1 MPDDSRASGV
11 PEQTPTKDTVP
22 DVEHAGTPSRR
33 EGLVGGA
40 AIQGRYTVLKKLGS
54 GGMGEVYA
62 AYDAKLDRRVAL
74 KLLLRAGGTYEM
86 RLVREAQAMARLSHP
101 NVVAVFDTGRLRG
114 RMFLAMEFV
123 EGTTLRRWQSAEGR
137 GWNEILRAYLEAGRG
152 LAAAHAAGL
161 VHRDFKADNVLV
173 ADGGA
178 IKVTDFGLARA
189 VGETG
194 VAVQEGASSPP
205 PDTSTQ
211 GVALSVDDA
220 LVSSRSPPPSSTPA
234 LDTPVTETGALIGTP
249 GYMAPE
255 QYTGATLDERTDQ
268 FAFCVALFYALYGYK
283 PFAGHTVQELGAST
297 LLDTPRE
304 PPRSTP
310 VPPHVLRA
318 LLRGL
323 RFDRA
328 DRYLSMD
335 ALLRDLARDPAQ
347 KRRRF
352 LVAAGGLALVAGCAF
367 AAGRV
372 ATARTSQL
380 CAGSDVEAR
389 AVWNSQVEERIG
401 RALSATGV
409 PYAADTW
416 ERTRRR
422 IGDYVGQWTSAYTQT
437 CEATRVH
444 QTQSEPVMTVRM
456 ACLEQRLDEV
466 RALTQVLATADRR
479 VASKSLSAA
488 MDLTS
493 VDRCK
498 DVVSLTSVE
507 PEPGDPAARAE
518 IASVRK
524 ELAGVRADVAAGLD
538 DAARAR
544 AGPLVDRARAVGYR
558 PLIAEVLLASARAK
572 SNTAPIDE
580 IMADASEAEHV
591 ADLGR
596 ADGTRAD
603 AAIHLIEW
611 ATEAGRFADAERWS
625 GVTEAA
631 LGRAGGDSA
640 RKQDWL
646 QAMGVL
652 RDHQGRFKEAA
663 DFDRQALEAARL
675 VDGDPQRATRAERML
690 AYGEVSVGNRDE
702 ARRLAED
709 ADAAIVR
716 TMGADHPA
724 RIRSLTA
731 RAFVAGELGEHP
743 QSLELDRQAIALAE
757 RVAPDDGELPLMYN
771 NLCSALVAASE
782 CTEAL
787 PFCRKAVASS
797 LAASG
802 PDSINVSYAY
812 SSTGDALSCLH
823 QYDDAVASFASSV
836 AIHERTAAEHE
847 PCYVHSLLGM
857 GHALLLAGKSSA
869 ALLPL
874 QKALAG
880 TATAEGGLSLEEED
894 ARGVPF
900 ALAKAL
906 WATGKRT
913 PRVTELAKSALAID
927 EKRGNAEAAGEV
939 KAWLASHSVGRGEGR
954 GE

>member
-11 PEQTPTKDTVP
+11 PEDGPTVDTVP
-22 DVEHAGTPSRR
+22 DVDHGGTAPRR
-33 EGLVGGA
+33 ESLFGGV
-40 AIQGRYTVLKKLGS
+40 AIQGRYTVLKKLGA

-62 AYDAKLDRRVAL
+62 AYDSKLDRRVAL

-101 NVVAVFDTGRLRG
+101 NVVGVFDTGRLRG

-137 GWNEILRAYLEAGRG
+137 KWNEILRAYLEAGRG

-161 VHRDFKADNVLV
+161 MHRDFKADNVLV

-189 VGETG
+189 LGETG
-194 VAVQEGASSPP
+194 VAVPEGASSPP
-205 PDTSTQ
+205 PDPSTP
-211 GVALSVDDA
+211 GVALSLEDGPPP
-220 LVSSRSPPPSSTPA
+220 PPPSSTPA

-255 QYTGATLDERTDQ
+255 QYTGAPLDERTDQ

-283 PFAGHTVQELGAST
+283 PFAGENAQELGTST
-297 LLDTPRE
+297 LLDPPRE
-304 PPRSTP
+304 PPKSTP
-310 VPPHVLRA
+310 VPAHVLRA

-323 RFDRA
+323 RFERA
-328 DRYLSMD
+328 DRYPSMD

-347 KRRRF
+347 KRRRV
-352 LVAAGGLALVAGCAF
+352 LLAAGGLALVAGCAF

-380 CAGSDVEAR
+380 CAGADAEAR
-389 AVWNSQVEERIG
+389 AVWNPDVEERIG
-401 RALSATGV
+401 RALAATGV

-416 ERTRRR
+416 ERTRQR
-422 IGDYVGQWTSAYTQT
+422 IHDHVAQWSAAYTQT

-456 ACLEQRLDEV
+456 ACLEQSLDEV
-466 RALTQVLATADRR
+466 RALTQVLATADRK

-507 PEPGDPAARAE
+507 PEPADPAVRAE
-518 IASVRK
+518 IVSIRK
-524 ELAGVRADVAAGLD
+524 ELAALHADIEAGVD
-538 DAARAR
+538 DAARTH
-544 AGPLVDRARAVGYR
+544 AGPLLDRARAAGYR
-558 PLIAEVLLASARAK
+558 PLVAEALLLSARAK
-572 SNTAPIDE
+572 SDTAAPIDE
-580 IMADASEAEHV
+580 VMADGAEAEHV

-596 ADGTRAD
+596 ADRTRAD
-603 AAIHLIEW
+603 AARRMIEW
-611 ATEAGRFADAERWS
+611 ATEAGRFPDAERWS

-631 LGRAGGDSA
+631 LGRVGADIA
-640 RKQDWL
+640 LKQEWL
-646 QAMGVL
+646 EAMGVL
-652 RDHQGRFKEAA
+652 RDHQGRFKEAV

-675 VDGDPQRATRAERML
+675 VDHDPARVARAERML
-690 AYGEVSVGNRDE
+690 AFGEVSVGNREE

-709 ADAAIVR
+709 ADAATIL
-716 TMGADHPA
+716 TMGADHPTH
-724 RIRSLTA
+724 IRTITA
-731 RAFVAGELGEHP
+731 RAFVAGELGEHR
-743 QSLELDRQAIALAE
+743 QSLDLYRQAIALAE

-771 NLCSALVAASE
+771 NLCSALVADGE
-782 CTEAL
+782 CTAAM
-787 PFCRKAVASS
+787 PFCRKAVESS

-812 SSTGDALSCLH
+812 SSAGDALSCLH
-823 QYDDAVASFASSV
+823 QYDDAIASFASSA

-847 PCYVHSLLGM
+847 PCYVHSLLGL
-857 GHALLLAGKSSA
+857 GQALLLEGKASA
-869 ALLPL
+869 AVQPL
-874 QKALAG
+874 QTALAAS
-880 TATAEGGLSLEEED
+880 ATAEGGLTLEEED

-906 WATGKRT
+906 WATGRRT
-913 PRVTELAKSALAID
+913 PRVTELAKSALAVD
-927 EKRGNAEAAGEV
+927 ERRGNAEGAGEV
-939 KAWLASHSVGRGEGR
+939 KAWLASHSPGHAE
-954 GE
+954 

>member
-1 MPDDSRASGV
+1 MPEDSA
-11 PEQTPTKDTVP
+11 TKDTVP
-22 DVEHAGTPSRR
+22 DVDHGGSAPRR
-33 EGLVGGA
+33 ESLFGGV

-123 EGTTLRRWQSAEGR
+123 EGTTLRRWQCAEGR
-137 GWNEILRAYLEAGRG
+137 RWDEILRAYLEAGRG

-189 VGETG
+189 LGETG
-194 VAVQEGASSPP
+194 VAVPEGASSPP
-205 PDTSTQ
+205 PDTSTE
-211 GVALSVDDA
+211 GVALSLEDTVP
-220 LVSSRSPPPSSTPA
+220 LPPSSTPA

-255 QYTGATLDERTDQ
+255 QYTGARLDERTDQ

-283 PFAGHTVQELGAST
+283 PFAGDNAQELGAST
-297 LLDTPRE
+297 LLDPPRE
-304 PPRSTP
+304 PPRSSP
-310 VPPHVLRA
+310 VPGHVLQA

-323 RFDRA
+323 RFERDDRHP
-328 DRYLSMD
+328 SMD
-335 ALLRDLARDPAQ
+335 ALLRDLARDPVQ

-352 LVAAGGLALVAGCAF
+352 LLAAGGLALVAGCAF

-372 ATARTSQL
+372 ATARASQL
-380 CAGSDVEAR
+380 CAGADAEAR
-389 AVWNSQVEERIG
+389 AVWNPEVEERIG

-416 ERTRRR
+416 ERTRRA
-422 IGDYVGQWTSAYTQT
+422 IDDYVGRWTTAYTQT
-437 CEATRVH
+437 CQATRVRR
-444 QTQSEPVMTVRM
+444 TQSEPVMTVRM
-456 ACLEQRLDEV
+456 TCLEQRLDEV
-466 RALTQVLATADRR
+466 RALAQVLATADRK

-488 MDLTS
+488 MSLTS
-493 VDRCK
+493 VDRCR
-498 DVVSLTSVE
+498 DVVSLTAVE
-507 PEPGDPAARAE
+507 PEPDDPAARAE

-524 ELAGVRADVAAGLD
+524 ELAAVRADVEAGLD
-538 DAARAR
+538 EAARAH

-558 PLIAEVLLASARAK
+558 PLMAEVLVTSARVK
-572 SNTAPIDE
+572 SDTAAPIDA
-580 IMADASEAEHV
+580 IMADGAEAEHL

-596 ADGTRAD
+596 ADGTRAE
-603 AAIHLIEW
+603 AATRLVEW

-625 GVTEAA
+625 EVAEAA
-631 LGRAGGDSA
+631 LGRADEDSA
-640 RKQDWL
+640 RKQDL
-646 QAMGVL
+646 LEAMGVL

-675 VDGDPQRATRAERML
+675 AEHDPGRVARAERML
-690 AYGEVSVGNRDE
+690 AYGEVSVGNREE

-709 ADAAIVR
+709 ADAAIIR

-731 RAFVAGELGEHP
+731 RAFVAGELGERPH
-743 QSLELDRQAIALAE
+743 SLELYEQAIALAE

-782 CTEAL
+782 CAEAL
-787 PFCRKAVASS
+787 PFCHKAVASS

-812 SSTGDALSCLH
+812 SSTGDALSCVH

-857 GHALLLAGKSSA
+857 GQALLLEGKPSA
-869 ALLPL
+869 ALPPL

-880 TATAEGGLSLEEED
+880 TATAEGGLTLEEED

-913 PRVTELAKSALAID
+913 PRVAELARSALAID

-939 KAWLASHSVGRGEGR
+939 KAWMAAHAVGRGE
-954 GE
+954 